1 MAFASNPLSLSV
13 TEPAFEAWLRE
24 TGYLEILDDRA
35 ASADPSPPSSF
46 PSLSSS
52 SSTAVPD
59 LPLRPRTSA
68 PAAGRGGLAARA
80 FSSMRTLASLFTLN
94 PFAKLTPEDLSV
106 GTPSWTLEFI
116 GAAGS
121 YSWPA
126 GSAQARMRVQ
136 ENVRR
141 YVRNY
146 ALLSVIVFACTLYK
160 MPVSLLGLIACLVL
174 WEFVRFCSDK
184 WQLEERSPGLRQAFV
199 HIAQLAT
206 AVVLYMC
213 NLQLAIAC
221 TVGVSYAVLIFHAFL
236 RKLTP
241 RRIPGANQ
249 HGRFLQRR

>member
-13 TEPAFEAWLRE
+13 TEPAFEAWLRD

-35 ASADPSPPSSF
+35 ASADPSPTSSSPS
-46 PSLSSS
+46 PSSS
-52 SSTAVPD
+52 SSVPD
-59 LPLRPRTSA
+59 PPLRPRTSA
-68 PAAGRGGLAARA
+68 PAAESSGLAARA
-80 FSSMRTLASLFTLN
+80 FSSIRTFTSLFTLN
-94 PFAKLTPEDLSV
+94 PFAKLTPEDLSG

-116 GAAGS
+116 GGAGS

-126 GSAQARMRVQ
+126 GSAQSRMRVQ

-141 YVRNY
+141 YARNY

-174 WEFVRFCSDK
+174 WEFGRFCGDK
-184 WQLEERSPGLRQAFV
+184 WQLEERSPGIRQAFI

-221 TVGVSYAVLIFHAFL
+221 AVGVSYAVLIFHAFL

-249 HGRFLQRR
+249 HGRLMQRR